1 MAKTDAAAPEVK
13 AKKSWLS
20 LDLNTLLGRK
30 PKARVKLNDMVLFTR
45 QLATMISAGIPIIE
59 SLEVLQEQSED
70 PGFKIVLRQ
79 VITDVRSGT
88 DISDA
93 LNKHPRIFATMYIS
107 MIRAGEASGQL
118 DIMLVRLADYYES
131 TAALRRK
138 IRSAMT
144 YPVISLALILGITAF
159 LMLAIIP
166 KFEKIFTDLVGDS
179 ERLPKPTKIVLAISR
194 IFREQT
200 LQVLIGIAVV
210 AAVFAFWKRSESGAY
225 QWDKI
230 KLHLPVFGP
239 LFQKVAVSRFS
250 RTFATLLSSGVP
262 ILGALEIV
270 AATAG
275 NRVIERAV
283 EDARD
288 AIRDGESLSP
298 PLAKT
303 KIFPVMVT
311 QMIAIGERS
320 GALDQLLEKIA
331 DFYDEMVNAT
341 VESLTALIEP
351 LMIAV
356 MGLLVGGI
364 VLAVFY
370 PIIIL
375 PQLMKKAGQ

>member
-70 PGFKIVLRQ
+70 PGFKIVLKQ

-93 LNKHPRIFATMYIS
+93 LNQHPRIFATMYIS